1 MSRVLTTSAGVLT
14 TASTAGE
21 TGGLGHTAS
30 WVTPPVNSSCKR
42 ELPEQMTLRMLPSPP
57 HSNAHPFKRA
67 PDATKPLQAEDR
79 ACAHTLSP
87 PVMPLRS
94 TCCFAAS

>member
-14 TASTAGE
+14 TAGTAGKW
-21 TGGLGHTAS
+21 GGLGHTAT
-30 WVTPPVNSSCKR
+30 WTTPPVNSRRTR
-42 ELPEQMTLRMLPSPP
+42 ELPQQMQSRHASKPAPL
-57 HSNAHPFKRA
+57 KRT

-87 PVMPLRS
+87 PVIPLRS